1 MSCAGKC
8 IFNDLW
14 IQRLEYKG
22 WLRREP
28 SNRHKAFCTLCKKSL
43 DISKMGESAVA
54 VHHKGKKHQA
64 LIKAS
69 TPAVSMSR
77 FVETQSFAAAEE
89 GSTVSTAASS
99 TSTPTSKGFSFT
111 KSDTLAVAA
120 NVMAYNFF

>member
-1 MSCAGKC
+1 
-8 IFNDLW
+8 
-14 IQRLEYKG
+14 
-22 WLRREP
+22 
-28 SNRHKAFCTLCKKSL
+28 
-43 DISKMGESAVA
+43 MGESAVA

-120 NVMAYNFF
+120 NVMAYNLF